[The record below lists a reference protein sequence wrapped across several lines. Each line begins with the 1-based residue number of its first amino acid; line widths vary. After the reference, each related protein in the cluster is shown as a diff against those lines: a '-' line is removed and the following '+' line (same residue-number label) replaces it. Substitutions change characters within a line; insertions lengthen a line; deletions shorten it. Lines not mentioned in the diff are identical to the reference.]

1 MNPEIKALW
10 LAALRSGEYEQGKGY
25 LNRSGTFCCLG
36 VLCDLAVKQGVED
49 LAVETKSLYGGS
61 AGSFVTYNSDSGD
74 LPEVV
79 REWAGLDGVST
90 QEVETWEGSAV
101 KHPLNLVDLNDD
113 KGYTFAE
120 IADVIER
127 DL

>member
-10 LAALRSGEYEQGKGY
+10 LAALRSGEYEQAKGY
-25 LNRSGTFCCLG
+25 LNLDGAFCCLG

-49 LAVETKSLYGGS
+49 LTVETKSLYS
-61 AGSFVTYNSDSGD
+61 QAASFVTYNNDSGD

-90 QEVETWEGSAV
+90 KEVETWEGSAV

-127 DL
+127 DF